1 MLTGPLR
8 LSLSLQV
15 YGCPIGGS
23 LVQEQW
29 AVDGSGSTYIW
40 AALDDGFKWV
50 TGATTGLLR
59 LAGRCIC
66 TVTCS
71 QQ

>member
-1 MLTGPLR
+1 VLFLSRLCAQPAGFNPGLAWRAFGSFVTRHWGHLPL
-8 LSLSLQV
+8 LQV

-40 AALDDGFKWV
+40 AALDDGFK
-50 TGATTGLLR
+50 
-59 LAGRCIC
+59 
-66 TVTCS
+66 
-71 QQ
+71 